1 MTNDIVTW
9 VDLLEIYQNSIWI
22 DEDTANLTV
31 ANDRIRI
38 TLERLE
44 SSDLLHNS
52 ADIALIND
60 QTVVSINSVVAIRIG
75 VPRRGLGLL
84 VKDWDALFASSLNR
98 MREPK
103 SFFIRS
109 DKTSNETAPPTETLN
124 RYRATTRLV
133 KLLTDA
139 ALFSDEQQGKIVFY
153 GDTRIEVPVKFVA
166 RDLEAIDISKVDSL
180 TNELEGDLH
189 AEQRLGIFADAV
201 MELAVGQS
209 PDTRFSYLM
218 RNVGELVQRVKDGY
232 RLFASSF
239 SYSKIRGELEKT
251 QSEYVTRI
259 HKTFSDIQG
268 QLLGLP
274 VASVVVATQ
283 LKSSSTCDSSLWS
296 NVAVVFGACLF
307 AALLLAACLNQWM
320 TLNAIS
326 REIGEQRRK
335 FDSEFK
341 EIEDIF
347 LYSFKKIS
355 CRIVWQRSILCL
367 AIILSIVSAALTI
380 GAYNFVTHLHAWSC
394 IIPHGTKS

>member
-1 MTNDIVTW
+1 MTNNIVTW

-52 ADIALIND
+52 ADIALIDD

-98 MREPK
+98 MKEPK

-109 DKTSNETAPPTETLN
+109 DKTSNETAPPTEILN

-166 RDLEAIDISKVDSL
+166 RDLEAIDISKVDL
-180 TNELEGDLH
+180 LANALEGNLH
-189 AEQRLGIFADAV
+189 AEQRLGILADAV

-209 PDTRFSYLM
+209 PDARFSYLM
-218 RNVGELVQRVKDGY
+218 RNVGELVQRVNDGY

-239 SYSKIRGELEKT
+239 SYSKVRGELEKT

-283 LKSSSTCDSSLWS
+283 LKSSSTCDSSLWA

-307 AALLLAACLNQWM
+307 AVLLLTACLNQWM

-326 REIGEQRRK
+326 REIGEQRKK
-335 FDSEFK
+335 FDSDFK
-341 EIEDIF
+341 EIKDIF
-347 LYSFKKIS
+347 LGSFNNIS
-355 CRIVWQRSILCL
+355 RRIVWQRSILFFCN
-367 AIILSIVSAALTI
+367 SS
-380 GAYNFVTHLHAWSC
+380 
-394 IIPHGTKS
+394 